1 MSAPPAVFTDLTEM
15 VGTFVQ
21 RHGWTFVA
29 AGVLYLCFR
38 DNVRSFLTDRK
49 HKVALKVANDPERV
63 KLLESERRRIRAEQ
77 QATMLEA
84 SAEAAAEKAKA
95 KVARQEATKSN
106 KPSTST
112 SGDHNP
118 LMGGGGIS
126 GFTPTGNMRRQGRG
140 G

>member
-49 HKVALKVANDPERV
+49 HKVALKVANGALGLIHV
-63 KLLESERRRIRAEQ
+63 
-77 QATMLEA
+77 
-84 SAEAAAEKAKA
+84 
-95 KVARQEATKSN
+95 
-106 KPSTST
+106 
-112 SGDHNP
+112 
-118 LMGGGGIS
+118 
-126 GFTPTGNMRRQGRG
+126 TPFGR
-140 G
+140 